1 MYVDDKTSNLTY
13 DTNSE
18 NTNVIDGID
27 NIDSFD
33 DFNASVF
40 DRMDEVPQLTVSAL
54 TAIIK
59 TTMEEAFYNL
69 TVEGEV
75 SGFKIS
81 SVGHWYFSLKDSKAV
96 INAVIWKGLAS
107 RLNFIPKDGQKV
119 VVNANINVYEPRG
132 TYQLICSSIKPY
144 GEGDILA
151 MLEERKRH
159 YAKLGYFDEDIKKPI
174 PKNPNKV
181 AVITSPTGAALQD
194 ILQITGRRC
203 PFMDIIIL
211 PAVVQGSDAALSIAA
226 RIKEVNDFLL
236 APVMIVGRGGGSIED
251 LLPFSEDCVIEAIFH
266 SEIPVISAVGH
277 EIDWALSDYVAD
289 LRAPTPSAAA
299 ELVCQDSSI
308 QKETLDKLKKSMT
321 DNIWSRLDN
330 ARQRLVSFSQETIKK
345 QLESKLSHTK
355 MRLDFATESLRMG
368 MLNLFNN
375 KKNRYNI
382 ALHKMQAL
390 SPLSVLDRGYGILSK
405 ENGNTIKSIRQIK
418 TGETINIRLF
428 DGQISASVENIK
440 NIIASASASS
450 VAHSSANSSS
460 SAISNANSSSSA
472 NSNAISSVNSHRKS
486 ATVHKEHKV
495 KAKETTEA
503 KGE

>member
-1 MYVDDKTSNLTY
+1 MYIDDISSNITSNIYSDTTLDLTFGS
-13 DTNSE
+13 TQSLNSE
-18 NTNVIDGID
+18 DQE
-27 NIDSFD
+27 SR
-33 DFNASVF
+33 VF

-54 TAIIK
+54 TTIIQ

-81 SVGHWYFSLKDSKAV
+81 TAGHWYFSLKDSKA
-96 INAVIWKGLAS
+96 IISAVIWKSLAS
-107 RLNFIPKDGQKV
+107 KLNFVPKDGQKV
-119 VVNANINVYEPRG
+119 VVNANISVYEPRG
-132 TYQLICSSIKPY
+132 TYQLVCNSIKPY

-151 MLEERKRH
+151 MLEERKRY
-159 YAKLGYFDEDIKKPI
+159 YAKLGYFDESIKKAI

-211 PAVVQGSDAALSIAA
+211 PAVVQGSEAAPSIAA

-251 LLPFSEDCVIEAIFH
+251 LLPFSEDCVIEAIFK
-266 SEIPVISAVGH
+266 SDIPVISAVGH

-299 ELVCQDSSI
+299 ELVCQDSSS
-308 QKETLDKLKKSMT
+308 QKEALDKLIKSIQ
-321 DNIWSRLDN
+321 DNIQTRLDT
-330 ARQRLVSFSQETIKK
+330 ARQRIVSFSQENIRK
-345 QLESKLSHTK
+345 QLESKLSHTR
-355 MRLDFATESLRMG
+355 MRLDFATEALRLG
-368 MLNLFNN
+368 MLNLFSN
-375 KKNRYNI
+375 KKNRYDI

-390 SPLSVLDRGYGILSK
+390 SPLNVLDRGYGILSS
-405 ENGNTIKSIRQIK
+405 EGGNTIKSINQIK
-418 TGETINIRLF
+418 TGDTIKIILF
-428 DGQISASVENIK
+428 DGQITASVEDV
-440 NIIASASASS
+440 AS
-450 VAHSSANSSS
+450 
-460 SAISNANSSSSA
+460 
-472 NSNAISSVNSHRKS
+472 K
-486 ATVHKEHKV
+486 
-495 KAKETTEA
+495 